1 MRRLL
6 IAALAAGILSVM
18 AVAIATAHED
28 HGTDQWP
35 MTCVDLNDIVEEH
48 LGNPHNVG
56 IYQNT
61 FGDQAEVACQNDH
74 RNDVIA
80 VFGWAIAAEPG
91 ASSADLE
98 LDWPT
103 TCVELNDIV
112 EGHLGN
118 QGNVGIYQNTF
129 GNQAEAAC
137 QNDHRED
144 VRSVFAWAIG
154 GATASAS
161 GPRLAVYELVQR
173 SQAAV
178 RYIGTPDSCGSGF
191 VVTADGYAVTNSH
204 VLDGARQVVVGTLDG
219 EETDATVVAD
229 DPERDLALLKLPGGP
244 HPFLAFGRSA
254 TLQVGEDLIILGYPL
269 CLETLTVTR
278 GILSARH
285 PGWLQTDATVNPG
298 NSGGPG
304 LDQQG
309 GVIGVA
315 TAKLGG
321 GAVEGVESANFL
333 IDGDLVRSV
342 VDNWIISHRRGAPP
356 DSSPVGSAPSASNE
370 PGPGDS
376 PPLVEPDYA
385 RVQRVAI
392 ARGAPE
398 NQAGDIAAS
407 VVQRDAVDAFL
418 RGIDDGVQYGRYNCR
433 WQSTQCPLARQKP
446 DHPEFERVRQVAIAR
461 GASDRQADDVAVSVV
476 QRGAVDAFLRGT
488 DDGAQYGRYHCKWRS
503 AQCPLAPL
511 PPPSDIHGMGAT
523 VSDYRHIDTG
533 TYVATVEWSNNGRP
547 SILFDDVCYAVF
559 FTAYLYDVNGNRIEL
574 ADRHSCEGSARK
586 TFTVEG
592 PTQIYVSVDW
602 AHGNARWKVSFE
614 RLN

>member
-1 MRRLL
+1 MRRLV
-6 IAALAAGILSVM
+6 IAALVAGILSVM
-18 AVAIATAHED
+18 AAAIATAHED
-28 HGTDQWP
+28 HSTSQWP
-35 MTCVDLNDIVEEH
+35 TTCVALNDVVETH
-48 LGNPHNVG
+48 LGNLGNVG
-56 IYQNT
+56 IYQRT
-61 FGDQAEVACQNDH
+61 FGDQAEAACQNDH
-74 RNDVIA
+74 RNDVTA

-118 QGNVGIYQNTF
+118 QGNVAIYQNTF
-129 GNQAEAAC
+129 GDQAEAAC

-161 GPRLAVYELVQR
+161 GPRLAVHELVQR

-191 VVTADGYAVTNSH
+191 VVTADGYVVTNSH
-204 VLDGARQVVVGTLDG
+204 VLDGARQIVVGTLDG

-244 HPFLAFGRSA
+244 HPFLAFGQSA
-254 TLQVGEDLIILGYPL
+254 DLQVGEDLVILGYPL

-285 PGWLQTDATVNPG
+285 TDWLQTDATANPG

-304 LDQQG
+304 LNPQG

-342 VDNWIISHRRGAPP
+342 VDNWIIRHRTGASPE
-356 DSSPVGSAPSASNE
+356 SSPVGSASSASNQ
-370 PGPGDS
+370 PTSRDS
-376 PPLVEPDYA
+376 PPSVQPDYA
-385 RVQRVAI
+385 RVRRVAI

-398 NQAGDIAAS
+398 NQADDIAAS
-407 VVQRDAVDAFL
+407 VVQRGTVDAFL
-418 RGIDDGVQYGRYNCR
+418 RGLDDGVQYGRYDCR

-488 DDGAQYGRYHCKWRS
+488 DDGVQFGRYHCKWRS
-503 AQCPLAPL
+503 SQCPLAPL
-511 PPPSDIHGMGAT
+511 PPPSDIYGRGET
-523 VSDYRHIDTG
+523 VSDYRQIDSG
-533 TYVATVEWSNNGRP
+533 RYVATIEWTVNGVYFS
-547 SILFDDVCYAVF
+547 SIDHWSCSYFWAD
-559 FTAYLYDVNGNRIEL
+559 LYDVNGNRVQL
-574 ADRHSCEGSARK
+574 VYRYSCEGSARQ

-592 PTQIYVSVDW
+592 PTQIYVSVKG
-602 AHGNARWKVSFE
+602 AHEDARWKVSFQ
-614 RLN
+614 RVN